1 MGRITDWRINRRKKK
16 LASISNDGWLWVQR
30 GNQYE
35 LEQLHRDSDADAY
48 YVERDDGTKE
58 FYEDN
63 IGMMHTWQGV
73 PFGIATD
80 RSRVIADAETA
91 QIAATVDQKEE
102 SNELVNED
110 SVFRL
115 GDIMEHLTVGQIAA
129 QGGQKAI
136 IVNPFHRK
144 DDEPDIVDV
153 RPVTKL
159 MRRAARP
166 DTPRKA
172 AKNAIE
178 AERATK
184 GLGIGGA
191 MDYIALISAFL
202 VGAITVE
209 YIAGGGGG
217 GIDVGGIGLMILFG
231 L

>member
-1 MGRITDWRINRRKKK
+1 MGRVTDWRINRRKKK
-16 LASISNDGWLWVQR
+16 LANISNDGWLWVQR

-48 YVERDDGTKE
+48 YVERPDGSKE
-58 FYEDN
+58 YYEDN

-102 SNELVNED
+102 SNELVDED

-115 GDIMEHLTVGQIAA
+115 GDIMKHLTVGQIDA
-129 QGGQKAI
+129 QGQRAI
-136 IVNPFHRK
+136 IVNPFHRR
-144 DDEPDIVDV
+144 DEEPDIVDV

-159 MRRAARP
+159 MRRGARP

-178 AERATK
+178 AERATS
-184 GLGIGGA
+184 GVDFSSFVQIGSLFAAFFLGGI
-191 MDYIALISAFL
+191 M
-202 VGAITVE
+202 VE
-209 YIAGGGGG
+209 YIAGSGGG